1 MREILVVDDDVDT
14 REMLREVLELDGY
27 RVALAANGRDA
38 LERLRSGL
46 APALVLLDVMM
57 PVMSGAELLTELRR
71 DPRFARMPVVLVSA
85 FGQIAEPLAVLAQ
98 GYLPKPIDLDRLTDL
113 LHRHAS
119 EGLSGAAVP

>member
-1 MREILVVDDDVDT
+1 
-14 REMLREVLELDGY
+14 
-27 RVALAANGRDA
+27 
-38 LERLRSGL
+38 
-46 APALVLLDVMM
+46 VLLDVMM
-57 PVMSGAELLTELRR
+57 PVMSGAELLIELRR

-119 EGLSGAAVP
+119 EGLSGAAAP